1 MPGSVPTGVG
11 PRETSLSWR
20 EGGQQRGL
28 CHWGRAAPKG
38 DGGQKLS
45 RMVGVLWGGGWE
57 GRACE
62 DRGPGGCWV
71 WRSAHAAGLEPLTT
85 SGVCSDA
92 GAKLPVLL
100 SRWLLP

>member
-1 MPGSVPTGVG
+1 MGSVDCAILGL
-11 PRETSLSWR
+11 PR
-20 EGGQQRGL
+20 
-28 CHWGRAAPKG
+28 GRAAPKG

-45 RMVGVLWGGGWE
+45 RMVGVLWGGAWE

-71 WRSAHAAGLEPLTT
+71 WRSAHAAGFEPLTT
-85 SGVCSDA
+85 SGCCPGPGVCSEA

-100 SRWLLP
+100 SCWLLP